1 VLGAVGQTSKAKA
14 VELKQRL
21 SSLTGGPERVEFVA
35 AVLEGLESD
44 PAAGVQCLADC
55 FVAAQD
61 ALRQAFLRGSC
72 LAAAFEGGAGR
83 ASAVADLAA
92 AALPRIN
99 TAGAV
104 ALQATCT
111 SLWTSLARRA
121 GAGCWEQLGPSP
133 ARAAAI
139 RLWAR
144 RPEMAP
150 PGASAAPLAKWLAQ
164 VEGAESEKAVL
175 LSAVQG
181 WAAQQASVPA
191 RVEDV
196 LAALLQGNTQPSI
209 EWLARTAAGPR
220 PMAAWVCSLL
230 GGGVAEAAAF
240 AASALL
246 SACGFADLEAG
257 RAALQLLQDICDLFA
272 ARGCWPE
279 LASTMLC
286 MVLRWPACPVVIS
299 EVESNSVS
307 HTAAAAIPTTITTTA
322 TIRTTT
328 TPDTAATT
336 SATTTTPTTITTTPT
351 TTTPIPTTPDTAT
364 PDTAATTSAALLASA
379 PAAGAWAKFARHVL
393 LELPDKYPEAPVAA
407 VLPMVLAALPHTQQ
421 PGPIGEVMA
430 EFRLRSHRT
439 SLAGAGLR
447 NLGNTCYLNSFLQAL
462 VLSDGFTERL
472 FALFPPLTPR
482 ASCEELL
489 HGVSP
494 AALPA
499 KGVHVRRALAQVM
512 TRLLVSKSP
521 VNPSSL
527 AAMTPFGLSGRQQD
541 VTELA
546 RWLLEQLGDADNP
559 RSLAGRCFGI
569 EAKTTVRCSNC
580 GHAQEKKETFADLCL
595 PVVDAAQES
604 AMPMEGGNN
613 NNSNNNNDNSKD
625 NNMCL
630 ETDQP
635 EAKCQKTASRRGV
648 AELLRLYLS
657 EEALPGYRCD
667 SCESVDSSL
676 RQLAVTKPP
685 DHLMVTLSR
694 FAFTADG
701 GQQKVDAFVSV
712 DKALELPLAAPFS
725 EVAEAA
731 HEVAT
736 CPMEATASYA
746 LYAIV
751 THIGST
757 PHSGHY
763 ICLGCRSSSVAA
775 GERDGPWQR
784 FDDAAVSALPSE
796 ATQEHL
802 DACANGNATAH
813 L

>member
-1 VLGAVGQTSKAKA
+1 
-14 VELKQRL
+14 
-21 SSLTGGPERVEFVA
+21 
-35 AVLEGLESD
+35 
-44 PAAGVQCLADC
+44 
-55 FVAAQD
+55 
-61 ALRQAFLRGSC
+61 
-72 LAAAFEGGAGR
+72 
-83 ASAVADLAA
+83 
-92 AALPRIN
+92 
-99 TAGAV
+99 
-104 ALQATCT
+104 
-111 SLWTSLARRA
+111 
-121 GAGCWEQLGPSP
+121 
-133 ARAAAI
+133 
-139 RLWAR
+139 
-144 RPEMAP
+144 
-150 PGASAAPLAKWLAQ
+150 
-164 VEGAESEKAVL
+164 
-175 LSAVQG
+175 
-181 WAAQQASVPA
+181 
-191 RVEDV
+191 
-196 LAALLQGNTQPSI
+196 
-209 EWLARTAAGPR
+209 
-220 PMAAWVCSLL
+220 
-230 GGGVAEAAAF
+230 
-240 AASALL
+240 
-246 SACGFADLEAG
+246 
-257 RAALQLLQDICDLFA
+257 
-272 ARGCWPE
+272 
-279 LASTMLC
+279 
-286 MVLRWPACPVVIS
+286 
-299 EVESNSVS
+299 
-307 HTAAAAIPTTITTTA
+307 
-322 TIRTTT
+322 
-328 TPDTAATT
+328 
-336 SATTTTPTTITTTPT
+336 
-351 TTTPIPTTPDTAT
+351 
-364 PDTAATTSAALLASA
+364 
-379 PAAGAWAKFARHVL
+379 
-393 LELPDKYPEAPVAA
+393 
-407 VLPMVLAALPHTQQ
+407 
-421 PGPIGEVMA
+421 
-430 EFRLRSHRT
+430 
-439 SLAGAGLR
+439 
-447 NLGNTCYLNSFLQAL
+447 
-462 VLSDGFTERL
+462 
-472 FALFPPLTPR
+472 
-482 ASCEELL
+482 
-489 HGVSP
+489 
-494 AALPA
+494 
-499 KGVHVRRALAQVM
+499 
-512 TRLLVSKSP
+512 
-521 VNPSSL
+521 
-527 AAMTPFGLSGRQQD
+527 MTPFGLSGRQQD

-802 DACANGNATAH
+802 DACANGNATAYI
-813 L
+813 LMYQRVDGSCSAAQRPTRPLPSQLFAEAVLQDLGESGTPEATARSSPFPGPGPAGPRGPQPEADEEGGAGMGGGGGWIC